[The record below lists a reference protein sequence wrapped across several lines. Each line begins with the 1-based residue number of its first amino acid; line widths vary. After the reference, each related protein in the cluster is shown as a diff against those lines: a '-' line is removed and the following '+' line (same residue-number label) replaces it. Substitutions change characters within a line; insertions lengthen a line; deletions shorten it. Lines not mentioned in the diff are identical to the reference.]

1 LNNLLNLAGETELVS
16 NLIIMEEKAPKK
28 ILEQIDL
35 IELSPTAYMPTIL
48 NNIFFKNKNADL
60 SIHSLRILAVILL
73 RLKNEQVRT
82 KKQATL
88 FEEEWLTDKE
98 DSENMM
104 MKFLLKDFIPTNSKN
119 YSVVMPA
126 LDALAI
132 TRKVKYKNEEG
143 EDVILTDNVLGYSF
157 NSKKRGIHIKMR
169 GYWLKFFID
178 LSKFSNEFPISMV
191 FKLNSQNS
199 ISFYFWL
206 KTVPLDANV
215 PLTIDNINSKF
226 GTSFEFMSRIETNL
240 LRPLKDEFDRT
251 SELSFNY
258 TIENNKAFIKPYET
272 KNAVPDMHN
281 QEDYSM
287 RKALIYKKKKY
298 ALSETEYSILEDMY
312 IRYSYAV
319 VHNSSVRKSKLVKLK
334 GTEYIQEL
342 SELIKIYMKRH
353 LKPFEIAHLEKTY
366 PEKRMDYNKKYY
378 L

>member
-1 LNNLLNLAGETELVS
+1 MNNLLNLAGETELVS

>member
-1 LNNLLNLAGETELVS
+1 MS
-16 NLIIMEEKAPKK
+16 NFIIMEDKAPKK

-35 IELSPTAYMPTIL
+35 IELSPTAFMPTIL
-48 NNIFFKNKNADL
+48 NNVFFKNKEAGL

-73 RLKNEQVRT
+73 RLKNEQLRN
-82 KKQATL
+82 KKKVTL
-88 FEEEWLTDKE
+88 FENEWLTEKE

-104 MKFLLKDFIPTNSKN
+104 MKFLLKDFIPDGSKN
-119 YSVVMPA
+119 YSVVMQA

-143 EDVILTDNVLGYSF
+143 EDIILTDNVLGYSY
-157 NSKKRGIHIKMR
+157 NSKKRGIHIKLR

-215 PLTIDNINSKF
+215 PLTIENINSKF
-226 GTSFEFMSRIETNL
+226 GTSFEFMSRIETKL
-240 LRPLKDEFDRT
+240 LKPLKDEFDRT

-272 KNAVPDMHN
+272 KNAVPDMYN

-298 ALSETEYSILEDMY
+298 DLSETEYSILEDMY
-312 IRYSYAV
+312 IRYSYSV

-334 GTEYIQEL
+334 GTGYIQEL

-353 LKPFEIAHLEKTY
+353 LKPFEITHLEKTY
-366 PEKRMDYNKKYY
+366 PEKRMAYNKKYY

>member
-1 LNNLLNLAGETELVS
+1 MNNLLNLASETELVS
-16 NLIIMEEKAPKK
+16 NPIIMEDKLPKK
-28 ILEQIDL
+28 TLEQIDL
-35 IELSPTAYMPTIL
+35 IALSPTAYMPTIL
-48 NNIFFKNKNADL
+48 NNVFFKNKDAGL

-73 RLKNEQVRT
+73 RLKNEQIRT

-88 FEEEWLTDKE
+88 FEEEWLTNKQ

-104 MKFLLKDFIPTNSKN
+104 MKFLLKDFIPNDSKN

-178 LSKFSNEFPISMV
+178 LSKFSNEFPISMI
-191 FKLNSQNS
+191 FKLNSENS

-206 KTVPLDANV
+206 KTVPLDANTS
-215 PLTIDNINSKF
+215 LTIENINSKF
-226 GTSFEFMSRIETNL
+226 GTSYEYISRIESKL
-240 LRPLKDEFDRT
+240 LKPLKDEYDRN
-251 SELSFNY
+251 SDLSFNY

-281 QEDYSM
+281 QEDFSM

-298 ALSETEYSILEDMY
+298 ALSETEYSILEDLY
-312 IRYSYAV
+312 IRYSYSV

-334 GTEYIQEL
+334 GSEYIQEL
-342 SELIKIYMKRH
+342 SELIKIYIKKH
-353 LKPFEIAHLEKTY
+353 LKPFEITHLEKTY
-366 PEKRMDYNKKYY
+366 PEKRIAYNKKYY

>member
-1 LNNLLNLAGETELVS
+1 MVS
-16 NLIIMEEKAPKK
+16 DPNIMEDKAPKK

-35 IELSPTAYMPTIL
+35 IELSPTAFMPTIL
-48 NNIFFKNKNADL
+48 NNVFFKNKAAGL

-73 RLKNEQVRT
+73 RLKKEQIRT

-88 FEEEWLTDKE
+88 FEHEWLTDKE

-104 MKFLLKDFIPTNSKN
+104 MKFLLKDFIPNDSKN

-143 EDVILTDNVLGYSF
+143 EDVTLTDNVLGYSF

-178 LSKFSNEFPISMV
+178 LSKFSNEFPISMI
-191 FKLNSQNS
+191 FKLNSENS

-206 KTVPLDANV
+206 KTVPLDANT
-215 PLTIDNINSKF
+215 PLTIENINSKF
-226 GTSFEFMSRIETNL
+226 GTSFEFMSRIEAKL
-240 LRPLKDEFDRT
+240 LKPLKDEYDRT
-251 SELSFNY
+251 SDLSFNY
-258 TIENNKAFIKPYET
+258 TIKNNKVFIKAYET

-312 IRYSYAV
+312 IRYSYSV
-319 VHNSSVRKSKLVKLK
+319 VHNSSVRKTKLVQLK
-334 GTEYIQEL
+334 GSEYIKEL

-353 LKPFEIAHLEKTY
+353 LKPFEITHLEKTY
-366 PEKRMDYNKKYY
+366 SEKRMAYNKKYY

>member
-1 LNNLLNLAGETELVS
+1 LNNLLILSDGTKLVS
-16 NLIIMEEKAPKK
+16 EPNIMKDKASKK

-35 IELSPTAYMPTIL
+35 IELSPTAFMPTIL
-48 NNIFFKNKNADL
+48 NNVFFKNKEAGL

-73 RLKNEQVRT
+73 RLKNEQLRN
-82 KKQATL
+82 KKEVTL
-88 FEEEWLTDKE
+88 FENEWLTEKE

-104 MKFLLKDFIPTNSKN
+104 MKFLLKDFIPDGSKN
-119 YSVVMPA
+119 YSVVMQA

-143 EDVILTDNVLGYSF
+143 EDIILTDNVLGYSY
-157 NSKKRGIHIKMR
+157 NSKKRGIHIKLR

-206 KTVPLDANV
+206 KTVPLDANA
-215 PLTIDNINSKF
+215 PLTIENINSKF
-226 GTSFEFMSRIETNL
+226 GTSFEFISRIETKL
-240 LRPLKDEFDRT
+240 LKPLKDEFDRT

-272 KNAVPDMHN
+272 KNAVPEMYN

-312 IRYSYAV
+312 IRYSYSV

-334 GTEYIQEL
+334 GTVYIQEL

-353 LKPFEIAHLEKTY
+353 LKPFEITHLEKTY
-366 PEKRMDYNKKYY
+366 PEKRMAYNKKYY